1 MLASNTIESAACIGN
16 GDLND
21 IINTVGQATP
31 RTSTRYDRGNLDLA
45 ILDGARNGWTS
56 PDEKARAQ
64 RCLADHIRTGRL
76 TPEQAAAYALTSPA
90 VSERGAKR
98 LR

>member
-45 ILDGARNGWTS
+45 SNGWTS